1 MRILSAFPGVAFAP
15 RCEGS
20 RLATI
25 RREAALVP
33 TVGSGRPN
41 FGGPN
46 MLRTLLLLGEDYS
59 SNHG

>member
-25 RREAALVP
+25 RREAAHSP
-33 TVGSGRPN
+33 TVGSGRPIGAPACCCEL
-41 FGGPN
+41 F
-46 MLRTLLLLGEDYS
+46 S
-59 SNHG
+59 SWVRISGL

>member
-33 TVGSGRPN
+33 TVGSGRPIGAQHVDEN
-41 FGGPN
+41 
-46 MLRTLLLLGEDYS
+46 S
-59 SNHG
+59 SFPG